1 MYTECVNVRWTRV
14 LDQATL
20 ESKEKDLE
28 MNGQNLDDLLLG
40 KGKISYAHKIS

>member
-20 ESKEKDLE
+20 ESEEKDLE

-40 KGKISYAHKIS
+40 KGKISFIKNV

>member
-1 MYTECVNVRWTRV
+1 MYTECINVRWTRV

-28 MNGQNLDDLLLG
+28 MNGQNLDEL
-40 KGKISYAHKIS
+40 KGKISFIKNV

>member
-28 MNGQNLDDLLLG
+28 MNGQNLDEL
-40 KGKISYAHKIS
+40 KGKISFIKNV

>member
-1 MYTECVNVRWTRV
+1 MYTECVIVRWTRV

-28 MNGQNLDDLLLG
+28 MNGQNLEELMLG
-40 KGKISYAHKIS
+40 KGEISFIKNV

>member
-20 ESKEKDLE
+20 DSKEKDLE
-28 MNGQNLDDLLLG
+28 MNGQNLDEL
-40 KGKISYAHKIS
+40 KGKISFIKNV

>member
-28 MNGQNLDDLLLG
+28 MNGQNLDEL
-40 KGKISYAHKIS
+40 KGKISFIRNV